1 MVNLAHLKPI
11 RVLVAGDFMLD
22 RYTFGS
28 VGRISPEAPV
38 PVLKITDQK
47 SLPGGAGNVALNLA
61 ALDACVHVLGR
72 IGSDTGGDQLKS
84 LLEAENIN
92 TDNLLTEEGFSTPV
106 KNRIVGSS
114 QQMLRIDHEQTH
126 SLPDSYLSEL
136 TFPDVDLIAISDYNK
151 GFLTRALLKALVKH
165 GQKLGIPVLVDPKG
179 TDFTKYR
186 GVTLI
191 KPNYKEALSAAN
203 STGLEEAAQFLLKQT
218 KADHLLITRSK
229 EGMSLFN
236 DQFVHTHFPVRSKEV
251 QDVTG
256 AGDTVLAALSLALA
270 NQLPIDSA
278 VHLANIAA
286 GISIEKLGCA
296 RITLAEIAERMLELD
311 ATSKV
316 YDEHTLYTLT
326 KALTSKPFT
335 IVGIDSADHLSL
347 ETFAMLKKLRTVD
360 QKLIVYIRD
369 VKPPSDFVSLLASLH
384 EVDFVVIKS
393 DSLAHLCDELHPTHA
408 YLFEQEK
415 LSLLENT
422 SALIL

>member
-1 MVNLAHLKPI
+1 MVNLSHLKPI

-61 ALDACVHVLGR
+61 ALDAHVHVLGR
-72 IGSDTGGDQLKS
+72 IGPDNCGDLLKS

-92 TDNLLTEEGFSTPV
+92 TDYLITEEDFSTPV

-114 QQMLRIDHEQTH
+114 QQMLRIDQEQTH
-126 SLPDSYLSEL
+126 DLPEAYLSAL
-136 TFPDVDLIAISDYNK
+136 KFPDVDLIAISDYNK
-151 GFLTRALLKALVKH
+151 GFLTKSLLKALIAH
-165 GQKLGIPVLVDPKG
+165 GQKLGVPVLVDPKG
-179 TDFTKYR
+179 SDFSKYR

-191 KPNYKEALSAAN
+191 KPNLKEALSAAN
-203 STGLEEAAQFLLKQT
+203 AADLEQAAQSLLKQT
-218 KADHLLITRSK
+218 KVEHLLITRSK
-229 EGMSLFN
+229 DGMSLF
-236 DQFVHTHFPVRSKEV
+236 DGQATHTHFPVRSKEV

-270 NQLPIDSA
+270 NQLSIESA

-296 RITLAEIAERMLELD
+296 RITLAEIAERILELD
-311 ATSKV
+311 STSKV

-326 KALTSKPFT
+326 KALTNKPFT

-347 ETFAMLKKLRTVD
+347 ATFGMLKKLKTAN

-369 VKPPSDFVSLLASLH
+369 KKPPSDFVSLLSSLH

-393 DSLAHLCDELHPTHA
+393 DSLSHLCDELHPSSA
-408 YLFEQEK
+408 YLFDGGT
-415 LSLLENT
+415 LSLLEST
-422 SALIL
+422 SALIS